1 MKAVNLTVGVI
12 ALPLLIYQLW
22 LRRVAAFSR
31 NVSTLDHLDVLTK
44 QIKNNVRIA
53 IITKHSTWISMV
65 LVMLTMALQYVVDDV
80 STSKLSFM
88 FGVLAATAFI
98 MGVWYVWAAK
108 REQRFRRQLD
118 GLKIMR
124 SSQY

>member
-1 MKAVNLTVGVI
+1 MVRAG
-12 ALPLLIYQLW
+12 
-22 LRRVAAFSR
+22 
-31 NVSTLDHLDVLTK
+31 DHDIDGDDTG
-44 QIKNNVRIA
+44 
-53 IITKHSTWISMV
+53 
-65 LVMLTMALQYVVDDV
+65 QYVVDDV

-124 SSQY
+124 SGQY